1 MDDLIDY
8 KDFNRCI
15 LLIVFK
21 FVLNKSINYF
31 LLYKEIIEVVIKCL
45 NKINFDLK
53 SFLCVMFQ
61 YYNECLENLD
71 NLVMDEYYLLIFG
84 KEVVIKIFI
93 EVFEYS
99 YININVISMDKI
111 DEFDFI
117 KLVLKFLLDVRLL
130 LFLVNVMNEC
140 KRKL

>member
-53 SFLCVMFQ
+53 SFLCVMF
-61 YYNECLENLD
+61 
-71 NLVMDEYYLLIFG
+71 
-84 KEVVIKIFI
+84 
-93 EVFEYS
+93 
-99 YININVISMDKI
+99 
-111 DEFDFI
+111 
-117 KLVLKFLLDVRLL
+117 
-130 LFLVNVMNEC
+130 
-140 KRKL
+140 

>member
-1 MDDLIDY
+1 
-8 KDFNRCI
+8 
-15 LLIVFK
+15 
-21 FVLNKSINYF
+21 
-31 LLYKEIIEVVIKCL
+31 
-45 NKINFDLK
+45 
-53 SFLCVMFQ
+53 
-61 YYNECLENLD
+61 
-71 NLVMDEYYLLIFG
+71 MDEYYLLIFG